1 MSLQKGL
8 LARALSASIEDLR
21 NAELAPVTVA
31 VIDSGIDGSHPDLA
45 GRVKKAKIF
54 EAIEEGKVNTRD
66 SDPTQ
71 NNDLNGHGTGVA
83 SIIARIA
90 PNTSFVDVRVLG
102 GSNRGAGDALIY
114 GFEDAVFGEAKVLN
128 MSLAA
133 SDKFVP
139 RMNVICERAYR
150 KGTVIVAS
158 RRNMPL
164 QDEGYPAALIPCIGV
179 DNSGKGPEESWQY
192 YRQDHRIRR
201 PRRRTFRWPPMAAA
215 TPAYRHQLRHADHAG
230 FVARLLGAYPGLRP
244 FEVKAVLKAMAKDEP
259 APA

>member
-1 MSLQKGL
+1 MSLQEGV
-8 LARALSASIEDLR
+8 LARALSASIEELL

-45 GRVKKAKIF
+45 GRVKKSKIF
-54 EAIEEGKVNTRD
+54 EAVEEGKVNTRD
-66 SDPTQ
+66 SDPTE

-90 PNTSFVDVRVLG
+90 PNTSFIDVRVLG

-114 GFEDAVFGEAKVLN
+114 GFEDAVFGEARLLN

-133 SDKFVP
+133 SEKFVP
-139 RMNVICERAYR
+139 RMNAICERAYR

-164 QDEGYPAALIPCIGV
+164 QDEGYPAALIPCVGV
-179 DNSGKGPEESWQY
+179 DNSGKGPEEAWQY
-192 YRQDHRIRR
+192 HDKIIEY
-201 PRRRTFRWPPMAAA
+201 AAHGVDVPVAAYGGGYTSFTGTSFA
-215 TPAYRHQLRHADHAG
+215 TPIMTG

-244 FEVKAVLKAMAKDEP
+244 FEVKAVLKAMAKDETQ
-259 APA
+259 A